1 VLATANLGAG
11 SMYAAYFDESGDSG
25 IVGSPTTFFVLAC
38 VLVHETTWLDA
49 LDALIGLR
57 RDLKGRH
64 GIPMRPEIEGKHFKN
79 GRGVFDSLGWLWSN
93 ARAYTAHCSE
103 IKPNTSSS
111 GFSPSPLTSGP
122 RDKRGGNHAKPRG
135 PLLWANES
143 FLPRSGGT
151 GDGFS

>member
-1 VLATANLGAG
+1 MLATANLGAG

-79 GRGVFDSLGWLWSN
+79 GRGVFDSLGWSMEQ
-93 ARAYTAHCSE
+93 R
-103 IKPNTSSS
+103 
-111 GFSPSPLTSGP
+111 P
-122 RDKRGGNHAKPRG
+122 RLYRTLQRNQAEHLFIRVFAVAVDKRPARQKGWEPRQAARTFALG
-135 PLLWANES
+135 E
-143 FLPRSGGT
+143 
-151 GDGFS
+151 